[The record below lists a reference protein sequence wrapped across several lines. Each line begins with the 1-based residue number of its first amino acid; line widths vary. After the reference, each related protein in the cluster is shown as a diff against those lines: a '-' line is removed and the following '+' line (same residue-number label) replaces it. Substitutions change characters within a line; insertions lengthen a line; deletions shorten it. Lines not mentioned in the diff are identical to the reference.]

1 MGSKRIYKFLVISLL
16 VSIILN
22 FCFLLKNY
30 NHDCTHTEDCPIC
43 ILIHQTEDNLKNIGF
58 GFGEIS
64 IILLYIIYAKNVC
77 YKNYKYNI
85 IDSTLVGLKVR
96 LNN

>member
-1 MGSKRIYKFLVISLL
+1 MSSKRIYKLLAISLL

-22 FCFLLKNY
+22 FSFFLKNY
-30 NHDCTHTEDCPIC
+30 NHDCTHAEDCLVC
-43 ILIHQTEDNLKNIGF
+43 ILVHQTEDNLKNLCLGF
-58 GFGEIS
+58 GNVTIFLS
-64 IILLYIIYAKNVC
+64 CIIFVKNVY

-96 LNN
+96 LND

>member
-1 MGSKRIYKFLVISLL
+1 MSSKRIYKFLVIGLL
-16 VSIILN
+16 VSIVLN

-43 ILIHQTEDNLKNIGF
+43 ILIHQTEDNLKNLGLGF
-58 GFGEIS
+58 DGVTIVLLC
-64 IILLYIIYAKNVC
+64 IILIKNVY
-77 YKNYKYNI
+77 YKSYKYNI

-96 LNN
+96 LND